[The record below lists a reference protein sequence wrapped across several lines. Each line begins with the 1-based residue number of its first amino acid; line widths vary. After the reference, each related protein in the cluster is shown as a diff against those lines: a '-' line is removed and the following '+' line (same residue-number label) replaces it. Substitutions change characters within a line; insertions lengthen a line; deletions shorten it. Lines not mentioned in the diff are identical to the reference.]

1 MDDGIILADAALPA
15 LQSLPPY
22 AGPSTTNYVAVIE
35 CTVVIKPSAIPKFS
49 CNTLA
54 SGAKQFVVHE
64 ALDIIFS
71 SALYRWWLTPTTYVG
86 VFPFD
91 GALMITFYAP
101 PFKCNPAF
109 SSVKNAP
116 VDSQTIEAPGSPHLI
131 LLGSF
136 SAKTLILCPSTIIP

>member
-1 MDDGIILADAALPA
+1 MKVRSTTDTLITGTLNAIPVSFPFNSGKTNPTAFAAPVDDGMILADAALPA

-64 ALDIIFS
+64 AFDIIFY
-71 SALYRWWLTPTTYVG
+71 SA
-86 VFPFD
+86 
-91 GALMITFYAP
+91 
-101 PFKCNPAF
+101 
-109 SSVKNAP
+109 
-116 VDSQTIEAPGSPHLI
+116 
-131 LLGSF
+131 
-136 SAKTLILCPSTIIP
+136 